1 MDRTALFSL
10 IYLFCLL
17 KNMMKYDIIIWNEV
31 KMPPTRYAKMHSSL
45 TSGVFGINNKGNL

>member
-1 MDRTALFSL
+1 
-10 IYLFCLL
+10 
-17 KNMMKYDIIIWNEV
+17 MMKYDIIIWNEV